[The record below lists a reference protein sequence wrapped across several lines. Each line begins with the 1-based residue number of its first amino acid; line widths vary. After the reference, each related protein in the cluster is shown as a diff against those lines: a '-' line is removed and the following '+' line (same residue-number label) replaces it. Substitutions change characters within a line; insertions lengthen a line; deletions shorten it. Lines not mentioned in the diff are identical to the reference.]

1 MNNLLLRRLGI
12 VAAVLI
18 LGGAVLL
25 ARYFSESDTPPQR
38 STDASEPVRQV
49 QTMRLS
55 PQTIVTTLDVQG
67 QLVAFD
73 KIQIFAEV
81 SGVLEESA
89 RPFKVGS
96 YFPKGSVL
104 AKINAEEARLNLLAQ
119 KSSLLNSITQMM
131 PDLKIDY
138 PDSYENWQDYLNS
151 FDPEEPIQ
159 ELPDPISDQEKYF
172 VAAKNIYNQYYS
184 IKSAET
190 RLDKFKIYA
199 PFSGVLTEANIN
211 PGTLVRVGQPLGQ
224 LMSTGAYE
232 LEATVP
238 LSDLQYLEAGNRV
251 RLYSDD
257 ISGQWTGRV
266 RRVSDQIDPATQ
278 TVKVFIGVSG
288 SNLRE
293 GMYLRGDVRSRQV
306 ENAVRLSRDLLVNQN
321 SVYVVRDTL
330 LRLHPVEVVKLTADS
345 IVVTGLEE
353 NMEILQEE
361 VPGAFD
367 GMPVQVQQQPS
378 SSASSPS
385 QVSAAQ

>member
-18 LGGAVLL
+18 LGGAAFL
-25 ARYFSESDTPPQR
+25 ANYFSNSDTPPQR
-38 STDASEPVRQV
+38 STGPTESARQV
-49 QTMRLS
+49 E
-55 PQTIVTTLDVQG
+55 TIQINPSVVPTSLDVQG

-81 SGVLEESA
+81 SGVLEESG

-96 YFPKGSVL
+96 YFPKGSLL
-104 AKINAEEARLNLLAQ
+104 AKINAEEARLNLLSQ

-138 PDSYENWQDYLNS
+138 PKSFENWQQYLNE
-151 FDPEEPIQ
+151 FDPEEPIE
-159 ELPDPISDQEKYF
+159 ELPEPVSDQEKYF

-190 RLDKFKIYA
+190 RLDKFKIFA

-224 LMSTGAYE
+224 LMSTGAFE

-238 LSDLQYLEAGNRV
+238 LADLNYLKVGNRV
-251 RLYSDD
+251 SLYSDD
-257 ISGQWTGRV
+257 IPGQWNGQVQRI
-266 RRVSDQIDPATQ
+266 SDQIDPSTQ
-278 TVKVFIGVSG
+278 TVKVFIGVRG
-288 SNLRE
+288 KNLRE
-293 GMYLRGDVRSRQV
+293 GMYLRGDVRSRQI
-306 ENAVRLSRDLLVNQN
+306 EDAVKLPRDLLIEQN
-321 SVYVVRDTL
+321 SIYIVRDTVL
-330 LRLHPVEVVKLTADS
+330 DLHRVEVVKITADS
-345 IVVTGLEE
+345 VVVKGLE
-353 NMEILQEE
+353 NGVEILKENI
-361 VPGAFD
+361 PGAFN
-367 GMPVQVQQQPS
+367 GMPVRIRTANTGGS
-378 SSASSPS
+378 NAG